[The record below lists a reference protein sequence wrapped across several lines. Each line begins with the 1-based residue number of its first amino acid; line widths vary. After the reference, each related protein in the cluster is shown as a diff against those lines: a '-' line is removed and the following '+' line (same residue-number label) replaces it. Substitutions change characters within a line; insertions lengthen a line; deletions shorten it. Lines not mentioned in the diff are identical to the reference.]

1 MKAIEEKT
9 AFESTVDAGTRVLA
23 VLCGALAATH
33 VFSDSLQQSGLL
45 VPAAVV
51 TGCMMGAAP
60 WWDEIKEGTQNF
72 MKGLFSKENLR

>member
-1 MKAIEEKT
+1 MKAIEGKT
-9 AFESTVDAGTRVLA
+9 AFEGTVDAGTRVLA

-51 TGCMMGAAP
+51 TGCMMGVAL
-60 WWDEIKEGTQNF
+60 WWDEIKESLRNF
-72 MKGLFSKENLR
+72 KENMR